1 MKTANTPQYQFTLDG
16 LSAFLNIAEKA
27 ICEQS
32 QQGRLNADDID
43 ALHGNMQTALY
54 NLGNALEML
63 GADRIDYLK
72 TNDNP
77 ALCGG
82 LLIAG
87 GAMKAFASINDTLQ
101 SSRRRLTEPSST
113 AKPAKQGEWESC

>member
-1 MKTANTPQYQFTLDG
+1 
-16 LSAFLNIAEKA
+16 
-27 ICEQS
+27 
-32 QQGRLNADDID
+32 
-43 ALHGNMQTALY
+43 MQTALY

-101 SSRRRLTEPSST
+101 SSRRRLNEPSST